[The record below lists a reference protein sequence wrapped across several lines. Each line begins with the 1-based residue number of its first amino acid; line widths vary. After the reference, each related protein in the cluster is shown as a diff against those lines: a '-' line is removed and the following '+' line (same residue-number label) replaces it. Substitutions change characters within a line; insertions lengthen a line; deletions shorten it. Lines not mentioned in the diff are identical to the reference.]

1 MPARSMLASRGAI
14 RGDPEHGCCGRDG
27 PGAAEGLRAAASG
40 THRNRE
46 SRLAR

>member
-1 MPARSMLASRGAI
+1 M
-14 RGDPEHGCCGRDG
+14 
-27 PGAAEGLRAAASG
+27 AAAVETALKRLGAAASG

>member
-1 MPARSMLASRGAI
+1 M
-14 RGDPEHGCCGRDG
+14 
-27 PGAAEGLRAAASG
+27 AAAVETALERLRAYAPPPSG